1 MARADSNV
9 RDSEVEDSV
18 DFSIIVS
25 ADAEWAAVKPLFT
38 NIRLEHSPYGEVFHT
53 TVENRP
59 ILVFQG
65 GWGKVAAA
73 ASTQYVVDRF
83 KPRYLINLGTC
94 GGVQG
99 RIERFDV
106 VAVERVIIY
115 DVYEAMGDSSEAIA
129 HYTTDL
135 NVPESLPPSIIR
147 TTLYSAD
154 RDLTPMYLRELENL
168 FQPRVVDWES
178 GAIAW
183 VARRNGIPVLILRGV
198 TDLANVDKMEAQDNL
213 SLFQENAS
221 HVMHKLVQDLPLYLK
236 AAAAA
241 AGFRR

>member
-1 MARADSNV
+1 MASADSNV
-9 RDSEVEDSV
+9 KDSEVEDNV

-38 NIRLEHSPYGEVFHT
+38 NIRLEHSPYGEFFHT
-53 TVENRP
+53 TIENRR

-73 ASTQYVVDRF
+73 ASTQYVVDTF
-83 KPRYLINLGTC
+83 KPKYLINLGTC
-94 GGVQG
+94 GGVEG
-99 RIERFDV
+99 RIQRFDV

-135 NVPESLPPSIIR
+135 NIPESLPPSIIR

-154 RDLTPMYLRELENL
+154 RDLTPSHLRELEKT
-168 FQPRVVDWES
+168 FRPRVVDWES

-183 VARRNGIPVLILRGV
+183 VASRNGIPVLILRGV

-213 SLFQENAS
+213 SLFRENAS
-221 HVMHKLVQDLPLYLK
+221 HVMHKLVQELPLYLNAVS
-236 AAAAA
+236 AAE
-241 AGFRR
+241 GFR

>member
-1 MARADSNV
+1 M
-9 RDSEVEDSV
+9 
-18 DFSIIVS
+18 
-25 ADAEWAAVKPLFT
+25 
-38 NIRLEHSPYGEVFHT
+38 
-53 TVENRP
+53 
-59 ILVFQG
+59 
-65 GWGKVAAA
+65 
-73 ASTQYVVDRF
+73 DRF

-94 GGVQG
+94 GGVEG
-99 RIERFDV
+99 RIQRFDV
-106 VAVERVIIY
+106 VAVERVIVY
-115 DVYEAMGDSSEAIA
+115 DVYEAMGDSSQAIA

-135 NVPESLPPSIIR
+135 DVPESLPPSIIR

-154 RDLTPMYLRELENL
+154 RDLTPVHLRELEKM

-213 SLFQENAS
+213 SLFRENAS
-221 HVMHKLVQDLPLYLK
+221 HVMHKLVRDLPLYLK

-241 AGFRR
+241 DGFRR

>member
-1 MARADSNV
+1 MVSADSNV
-9 RDSEVEDSV
+9 RDSDVEDNV

-25 ADAEWAAVKPLFT
+25 ADAEWGAIRPLFT
-38 NIRLEHSPYGEVFHT
+38 NIRLEHSPYGEFFHT
-53 TVENRP
+53 TIENRP
-59 ILVFQG
+59 IVVFQG

-73 ASTQYVVDRF
+73 ASTQYVVDTF
-83 KPRYLINLGTC
+83 KPGFLMNLGTC
-94 GGVQG
+94 GGVEG
-99 RIERFDV
+99 RIQHFDV

-115 DVYEAMGDSSEAIA
+115 DVYEAMGNSSEAIA

-135 NVPESLPPSIIR
+135 NVPESLPLSIIR
-147 TTLYSAD
+147 TTLYSGD
-154 RDLTPMYLRELENL
+154 RDLTPVHLRELERT

-198 TDLANVDKMEAQDNL
+198 TDLANMDKMEAQDNL

-221 HVMHKLVQDLPLYLK
+221 YVMRKLVQDLPLYLK
-236 AAAAA
+236 AAAD
-241 AGFRR
+241 GIRP

>member
-1 MARADSNV
+1 MASADSNV
-9 RDSEVEDSV
+9 RDSDVEDNV
-18 DFSIIVS
+18 AFSIIVS
-25 ADAEWAAVKPLFT
+25 ADAEWAAVKPLFS
-38 NIRLEHSPYGEVFHT
+38 NIRLEHSPYGEFFHT
-53 TVENRP
+53 TVENHP

-83 KPRYLINLGTC
+83 KPKYLINLGTC
-94 GGVQG
+94 GGVEG
-99 RIERFDV
+99 RIQRFDV

-115 DVYEAMGDSSEAIA
+115 DVYEAIGDSSEALA
-129 HYTTDL
+129 YYTTDL
-135 NVPESLPPSIIR
+135 DVPESLPPSIIR

-154 RDLTPMYLRELENL
+154 RDLTPVHLRELEKVL
-168 FQPRVVDWES
+168 QPRVVDWES

-183 VARRNGIPVLILRGV
+183 VARRNRIPVLILRGV

-221 HVMHKLVQDLPLYLK
+221 HVMHKLVQDLPLYIK

-241 AGFRR
+241 DGFR

>member
-1 MARADSNV
+1 MA
-9 RDSEVEDSV
+9 DSV

-25 ADAEWAAVKPLFT
+25 ADAEWAAIKPLFT
-38 NIRLEHSPYGEVFHT
+38 NIRLEHSPYGEFFHT
-53 TVENRP
+53 TIENRR
-59 ILVFQG
+59 IVVFQG

-94 GGVQG
+94 GGVEG
-99 RIERFDV
+99 RIRCFDL

-115 DVYEAMGDSSEAIA
+115 DVYEAMGDSYEAIA
-129 HYTTDL
+129 HYTTNL
-135 NVPESLPPSIIR
+135 RVPDSLPPSIIR
-147 TTLYSAD
+147 TTLYSGD
-154 RDLTPMYLRELENL
+154 RDLTPSHLRELEKI

-183 VARRNGIPVLILRGV
+183 VAGRNRIPVLILRGV
-198 TDLANVDKMEAQDNL
+198 TDLTNMDKMEAQDNL
-213 SLFQENAS
+213 SLFRENAS
-221 HVMHKLVQDLPLYLK
+221 HVMHQLVHDLPLYLK

-241 AGFRR
+241 EGFLR

>member
-1 MARADSNV
+1 VEEDNV
-9 RDSEVEDSV
+9 E
-18 DFSIIVS
+18 FSIIVS

-38 NIRLEHSPYGEVFHT
+38 NIRLEHSPYGEFFHT
-53 TVENRP
+53 TIEKRP

-65 GWGKVAAA
+65 GWGKVSAA

-94 GGVQG
+94 GGVEG
-99 RIERFDV
+99 RIQRFDV

-115 DVYEAMGDSSEAIA
+115 DVYEAMGDSSEALA

-135 NVPESLPPSIIR
+135 QVPDSLPPSIMR
-147 TTLYSAD
+147 TTLYSGD
-154 RDLTPMYLRELENL
+154 RDLTPAHLRELEKM
-168 FQPRVVDWES
+168 FEPRVVDWES

-198 TDLANVDKMEAQDNL
+198 TDLANMDKMEAQDNL
-213 SLFQENAS
+213 SLFRENAS
-221 HVMHKLVQDLPLYLK
+221 HVMHKLIQDLPLYLK

-241 AGFRR
+241 DGLRR

>member
-1 MARADSNV
+1 MASADSNV
-9 RDSEVEDSV
+9 RNSDVEDNV
-18 DFSIIVS
+18 DFSVIVS
-25 ADAEWAAVKPLFT
+25 ADAEWAAIKPLFN
-38 NIRLEHSPYGEVFHT
+38 NIRLEHSPYGEFFHT
-53 TVENRP
+53 TIENRL
-59 ILVFQG
+59 IVVFQG

-94 GGVQG
+94 GGVEG
-99 RIERFDV
+99 RIQRFDV

-115 DVYEAMGDSSEAIA
+115 DVYEAMGNSSEAIA

-135 NVPESLPPSIIR
+135 QVPESLPPSIIR
-147 TTLYSAD
+147 TTLYSGD
-154 RDLTPMYLRELENL
+154 HDLTPSHLRELEKL

-183 VARRNGIPVLILRGV
+183 VARRNRIPVLIIRGV

-221 HVMHKLVQDLPLYLK
+221 HVMHKLVQELPLYLK
-236 AAAAA
+236 AAAAMN
-241 AGFRR
+241 GFRP